1 MSGQNQTSP
10 DKRGR
15 ADLLAQGILDQFFAT
30 VNSPVVKRA
39 YNRFKPQIHKEITRR
54 IGPRNRSGREL
65 RDAVK
70 TVSHIL
76 TGEPE

>member
-1 MSGQNQTSP
+1 MSGQVRTSP

-15 ADLLAQGILDQFFAT
+15 ADLLAQGILDKFFDT
-30 VNSPVVKRA
+30 VNNPVMKRA
-39 YNRFKPQIHKEITRR
+39 YNRFKPNIHREITRR
-54 IGPRNRSGREL
+54 IGPKNRSGREL